1 MPVLDHDVHPSTKV
15 GNEYRW
21 GCWNLPRPVLGQKV
35 KSQFSGEEW
44 EYVFST
50 ECRNDI
56 SLTDPFC
63 RGCKWAGTGEIYAKK
78 IQEQG
83 R

>member
-1 MPVLDHDVHPSTKV
+1 MPVLDHDIHPSTQI
-15 GNEYRW
+15 GDAYRW
-21 GCWNLPRPVLGQKV
+21 GCWNLDRNRYGYYHAASGRFV
-35 KSQFSGEEW
+35 KDTFSR
-44 EYVFST
+44 

-63 RGCKWAGTGEIYAKK
+63 RGCRWAGTGEAYAKK